1 MNTQVLVT
9 NKDLKSEIEKGNF
22 REDLYHRLSVIIIYV
37 PTLNERKDDIPI
49 LAQYFVKEICEEYG
63 MTLKQLTAE
72 AIKEL
77 QKINWT
83 GNIRELRNVAE
94 RLVILSDKKITDKD
108 VLQFASK

>member
-1 MNTQVLVT
+1 
-9 NKDLKSEIEKGNF
+9 
-22 REDLYHRLSVIIIYV
+22 
-37 PTLNERKDDIPI
+37 
-49 LAQYFVKEICEEYG
+49 
-63 MTLKQLTAE
+63 LTPE

-108 VLQFASK
+108 VVQFASK